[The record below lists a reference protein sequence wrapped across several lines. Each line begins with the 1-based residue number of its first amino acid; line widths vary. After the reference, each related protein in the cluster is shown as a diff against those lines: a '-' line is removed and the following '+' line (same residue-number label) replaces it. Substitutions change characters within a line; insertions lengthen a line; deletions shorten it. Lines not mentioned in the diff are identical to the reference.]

1 MRTPTHRADTIYAPC
16 SIGVHFARMKQREA
30 GTRPYPT
37 RYGTPRDEQ
46 QS

>member
-1 MRTPTHRADTIYAPC
+1 MRKPTHRADVIHTPW

-37 RYGTPRDEQ
+37 RYGTPCEEEKA
-46 QS
+46 